1 MSTDFQNKID
11 IEPLLK
17 QVNGVLTKGL
27 NKLICNY
34 VVQNLKNELDTCRK
48 QMEFYKAELE
58 NVKRYYKKDNM
69 SFDSL
74 VEGFDDEHISLNIE
88 DNCDNNSETSLEN
101 ILSDDNKSSNVQIF
115 TTVGTTQPVA
125 SLEDE
130 EEEEDASLEA
140 EEEEEEEEE
149 DAGLEA
155 EDEAEDAGLKVE
167 ESVAH
172 EDAVASLEEDED
184 AVTSLEEEDEDAVAS
199 LEEEDES
206 DEDEDESV
214 ADEDED
220 ADEVAGLEAEAE
232 AESETEAE
240 DEAEDEAEAEDE
252 EPVAGLDEDEDE
264 DEEEEVFEIEI
275 DDVTYYAT
283 NEENGPLYEVDESGD
298 PGKLVGHLKDGEPVF
313 L

>member
-58 NVKRYYKKDNM
+58 NVKRYYKQDNT

-130 EEEEDASLEA
+130 EEEDEDEEEEDASLEA
-140 EEEEEEEEE
+140 EYEE

-155 EDEAEDAGLKVE
+155 DAGLKVE

-172 EDAVASLEEDED
+172 EDAVASLED
-184 AVTSLEEEDEDAVAS
+184 EDEDAVAS
-199 LEEEDES
+199 LEEEDEA

-214 ADEDED
+214 ADEDEEEEED
-220 ADEVAGLEAEAE
+220 EDEEESVADEVAGLEAEAE
-232 AESETEAE
+232 LESETETEAE
-240 DEAEDEAEAEDE
+240 DEDEDEAEDEVEAEEE
-252 EPVAGLDEDEDE
+252 EPVAGL